1 MKILAIGAHPDDIEI
16 GCGGTLLYLKKKYQA
31 ELHILVL
38 TRGEASNDLS
48 VNREWEQEEASRILG
63 INKRLS
69 AELPDTTID
78 LKDAI
83 TFIEGIIGNVE
94 PDVVFTHYSEDTH
107 QDHRVVAAA
116 TVSACKNRGNILY
129 YESISSEN
137 FQPTLFV
144 DITQTITKKCEAV
157 QAHASQEKRLKL
169 TDYVKTLAKYRAH
182 RTDSDFVEGFIPRK
196 FLWK

>member
-16 GCGGTLLYLKKKYQA
+16 GCGGALLYLKAKYHA

-38 TRGEASNDLS
+38 TQGEASNNMLMD
-48 VNREWEQEEASRILG
+48 RQWEQEESSQILG
-63 INKRLS
+63 IDKCFS
-69 AELPDTTID
+69 AGLPDTTID

-83 TFIEGIIGNVE
+83 KFIEDIVGNVE

-182 RTDSDFVEGFIPRK
+182 RINGDFVEGFIPRK
-196 FLWK
+196 FLWR